1 MSLTAYNKEL
11 FDITVAK
18 DTQGVNITIVAKQPT
33 KLTVNVFDLLADQKA
48 NGTITIE
55 HTKLSGFLADVALSD
70 EDLRYS
76 LINMGWNPNEEWQEA
91 WGIAD
96 PKVGLDKVAYLVIS
110 TAEFNQF
117 PEIAAD
123 NNSPRKF
130 QIVVGTE
137 AVIDAVIAKL
147 EAIKVL
153 AKGSGDN
160 AIALNTATD

>member
-1 MSLTAYNKEL
+1 MIRLCRVSRSSLGAVSEKICLQLPKWRQEL
-11 FDITVAK
+11 ALNFP
-18 DTQGVNITIVAKQPT
+18 QE
-33 KLTVNVFDLLADQKA
+33 LL
-48 NGTITIE
+48 
-55 HTKLSGFLADVALSD
+55 LSL
-70 EDLRYS
+70 
-76 LINMGWNPNEEWQEA
+76 
-91 WGIAD
+91 
-96 PKVGLDKVAYLVIS
+96 
-110 TAEFNQF
+110 

-137 AVIDAVIAKL
+137 AVIDAVVAKL

>member
-1 MSLTAYNKEL
+1 
-11 FDITVAK
+11 
-18 DTQGVNITIVAKQPT
+18 
-33 KLTVNVFDLLADQKA
+33 
-48 NGTITIE
+48 
-55 HTKLSGFLADVALSD
+55 
-70 EDLRYS
+70 
-76 LINMGWNPNEEWQEA
+76 MGWNPNEEWQEA

-96 PKVGLDKVAYLVIS
+96 PKVGLEKVAYLVIS

-137 AVIDAVIAKL
+137 SVIDAVVAKL